1 MSRFGID
8 PPDDDAYDVQP
19 NADCTDCGIAYGRA
33 TNDPTTWCDAC
44 SDRRDAWAEAIEVR
58 MATARL
64 KDTPVVVDVAI
75 VPVSMDTAGVVEV
88 ALIPKSEIAIIRRD
102 DQDGLRRLATAV
114 LAADLT
120 TIKDV
125 A

>member
-8 PPDDDAYDVQP
+8 PPDDDAYDLQP
-19 NADCTDCGIAYGRA
+19 NADCEDCGLSYSRA
-33 TNDPTTWCDAC
+33 ATDPTTWCDAC

-58 MATARL
+58 MAKAAL
-64 KDTPVVVDVAI
+64 GNKQVPVVVDVAI
-75 VPVSMDTAGVVEV
+75 VPVSENNGVVEV
-88 ALIPKSEIAIIRRD
+88 ALVPVN
-102 DQDGLRRLATAV
+102 DQDGRALREIAAAV